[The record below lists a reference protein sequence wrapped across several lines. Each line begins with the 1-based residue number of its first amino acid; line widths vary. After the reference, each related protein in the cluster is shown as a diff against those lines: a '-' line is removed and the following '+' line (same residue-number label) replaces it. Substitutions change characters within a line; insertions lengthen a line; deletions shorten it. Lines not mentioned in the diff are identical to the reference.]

1 MKVLWLINS
10 IDGRSP
16 DDEAGENGRG
26 IGRAR
31 YAFEDPAGILPYDS
45 SAKIVGSL
53 DEALF
58 DLLHDR
64 QPITACAV
72 SLPLEEDDPATV
84 LEQLLS
90 AKPGL
95 PVLFLREQ
103 GSATEAVQ
111 LLKLGAWHY
120 FDSIPDQEEF
130 GRVLDGLPA
139 AQTAQL
145 GLQRG
150 WRSLLVGNSPAMQQ
164 IAGMVELLAARRSTV
179 LIYGE
184 TGSGKEMVARAIH
197 QASPRG
203 ARPLVPVN
211 CAAIPDTLLE
221 AELFGHVKGAFTGA
235 TNARIGRFEQAHQST
250 LFLDEI
256 GDMPLDLQS
265 KLLRVLQEREF
276 NRVGSPETI
285 RVDVRVLA
293 ATNVDLLERV
303 KEGKFREDLYYRLNV
318 VPIRVPP
325 LRERPED
332 IPGLVRHFLQKI
344 CNQEHIQVK
353 TVSAETM
360 ERLTQHSWPGNVRQ
374 LENAVEMAI
383 VLSGDRTVLIPS
395 DFSLPS
401 QAVRKAATLDE
412 NNTIPLPEEGLDFE
426 RVIGRIELN
435 LLEQALHRAK
445 GNKKLAAEMLGLKR
459 TTLAA
464 KLKSLGAYVGA

>member
-1 MKVLWLINS
+1 MKVLWLIDS
-10 IDGRSP
+10 I
-16 DDEAGENGRG
+16 DDEAPVQ
-26 IGRAR
+26 
-31 YAFEDPAGILPYDS
+31 DPAGIIPDHW

-53 DEALF
+53 GEALY
-58 DLLHDR
+58 DLAHER
-64 QPITACAV
+64 QPFNACV
-72 SLPLEEDDPATV
+72 VRLPLEENPTTV
-84 LEQLLS
+84 LEELLR

-95 PVLFLREQ
+95 PILFLRQQ
-103 GSATEAVQ
+103 GPATEAVQ

-120 FDSIPDQEEF
+120 FDADPDQDEF
-130 GRVLDGLPA
+130 ARVLEGLPTPQPA
-139 AQTAQL
+139 DTL
-145 GLQRG
+145 PQRG
-150 WRSLLVGNSPAMQQ
+150 WRSILVGGSAVMQQ
-164 IAGMVELLAARRSTV
+164 IAGMIELLAARRSTV

-184 TGSGKEMVARAIH
+184 TGCGKEMVARAIH
-197 QASPRG
+197 QASTRA
-203 ARPLVPVN
+203 ARAMVPVN

-276 NRVGSPETI
+276 NRVGSSETI
-285 RVDVRVLA
+285 HVDVRVLA

-318 VPIRVPP
+318 VPLRVPP

-332 IPGLVRHFLQKI
+332 IPVLVRHFLQKI
-344 CNQEHIQVK
+344 CNQEHIQ
-353 TVSAETM
+353 TRTLSAETM
-360 ERLTQHSWPGNVRQ
+360 ERLTHHSWPGNVRQ

-401 QAVRKAATLDE
+401 QAMRKPAALSED
-412 NNTIPLPEEGLDFE
+412 NTIPLPEEGLDFE
-426 RVIGRIELN
+426 SVIGRIELN

-464 KLKSLGAYVGA
+464 KLKSLEAAQVCG

>member
-1 MKVLWLINS
+1 MKVLWLIDS
-10 IDGRSP
+10 I
-16 DDEAGENGRG
+16 
-26 IGRAR
+26 
-31 YAFEDPAGILPYDS
+31 EDQGPVQDPVGILPDNCI
-45 SAKIVGSL
+45 AKIVGSL
-53 DEALF
+53 SEALY
-58 DLLHDR
+58 DLAHER
-64 QPITACAV
+64 QPFDACV
-72 SLPLEEDDPATV
+72 VRLPLEDDAVTV
-84 LEQLLS
+84 LEELLR

-103 GSATEAVQ
+103 GPATEAVQ
-111 LLKLGAWHY
+111 LLKLGASHY
-120 FDSIPDQEEF
+120 FGANPDQEEF
-130 GRVLDGLPA
+130 ARVLESLPTPQPSHSA
-139 AQTAQL
+139 P
-145 GLQRG
+145 QRV
-150 WRSLLVGNSPAMQQ
+150 WRSILVGASPAMQQ

-197 QASPRG
+197 LASTR
-203 ARPLVPVN
+203 ATRPMVPVN

-250 LFLDEI
+250 VFLDEI
-256 GDMPLDLQS
+256 GDMPIDLQS

-285 RVDVRVLA
+285 HVDVRVLA

-318 VPIRVPP
+318 VPLRVPP

-332 IPGLVRHFLQKI
+332 IPALVRHFLQKI
-344 CNQEHIQVK
+344 CTQEHIPIK
-353 TVSAETM
+353 TVSTETM
-360 ERLTQHSWPGNVRQ
+360 ERLAQHSWPGNVRQ

-383 VLSGDRTVLIPS
+383 VLSGDRPVLISS

-401 QAVRKAATLDE
+401 QATRKPATLNE
-412 NNTIPLPEEGLDFE
+412 NNTISLPEGGMDFE

-435 LLEQALHRAK
+435 LLEQALQRAK

-464 KLKSLGAYVGA
+464 KLKSLEAAGVCG